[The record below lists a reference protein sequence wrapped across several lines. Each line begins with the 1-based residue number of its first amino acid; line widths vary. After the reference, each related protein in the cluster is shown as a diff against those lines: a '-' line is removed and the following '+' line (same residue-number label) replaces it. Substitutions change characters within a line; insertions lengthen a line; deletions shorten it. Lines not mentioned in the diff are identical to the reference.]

1 MSTFLS
7 DATIT
12 LDGTTYKPKAGV
24 VTVPDQLDGT
34 AQNVLGLSR
43 YVVNPEPVQPAVVA
57 AEDAV

>member
-12 LDGTTYKPKAGV
+12 LDSTTYKPKAGV

-43 YVVNPEPVQPAVVA
+43 YVANPAPAQVA
-57 AEDAV
+57 TTTEETA